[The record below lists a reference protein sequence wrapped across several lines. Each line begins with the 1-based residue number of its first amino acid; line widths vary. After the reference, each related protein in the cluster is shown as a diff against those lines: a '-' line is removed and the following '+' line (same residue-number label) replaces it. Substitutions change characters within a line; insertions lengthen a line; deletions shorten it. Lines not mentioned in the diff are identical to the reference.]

1 MEITLRLS
9 DGQKKTF
16 SEEELVAIV
25 EEHLQN
31 QKAQKK
37 ETTEFA
43 SVPMEGK
50 WFKVEP
56 LTIDQNLFKEKRKN
70 PSQERTRQLIL
81 EAFEEMKKNLKYAKS
96 FKTMILEKTW
106 SSKNVGELKELASK
120 FGDHNADWVEQ
131 ALEWAQR
138 IANGEAWKDICN
150 KADTANWY
158 RLVIWKNGCARLVG
172 GSREDY
178 VNSPASDISGS
189 TFFDL
194 SFIIRAVPL
203 VVLYE

>member
-1 MEITLRLS
+1 LVP
-9 DGQKKTF
+9 
-16 SEEELVAIV
+16 EEEVGFKSVKYFV
-25 EEHLQN
+25 ERSTQ
-31 QKAQKK
+31 
-37 ETTEFA
+37 
-43 SVPMEGK
+43 
-50 WFKVEP
+50 
-56 LTIDQNLFKEKRKN
+56 I
-70 PSQERTRQLIL
+70 
-81 EAFEEMKKNLKYAKS
+81 
-96 FKTMILEKTW
+96 
-106 SSKNVGELKELASK
+106 
-120 FGDHNADWVEQ
+120 GDHMANWVEQ